1 MLVGRIMVVADAPAT
16 GAEVA
21 FALWGAG
28 HEVVAAPASQAAAA
42 EGAFVPG
49 GLDLV
54 LLDVRGAAARRFA
67 EAYRRAPAPR
77 PPVLAYTARVAGGA
91 RTLEAG
97 ALVREPADLDALLP
111 EDRTG
116 SPARIA
122 A

>member
-1 MLVGRIMVVADAPAT
+1 MPAGRIMVVAGAPAT

-28 HEVVAAPASQAAAA
+28 HEVLAAPEGGA
-42 EGAFVPG
+42 ELEGRALPG
-49 GLDLV
+49 GLDLI
-54 LLDVRGAAARRFA
+54 LLDVAGAAARRFA

-77 PPVLAYTARVAGGA
+77 PPVLAYTARAARGA
-91 RTLEAG
+91 RGLEPG

-111 EDRTG
+111 EGRAGGLT
-116 SPARIA
+116 RIA